1 MIIYSWRSHANAPLH
16 VMKSEIVLT
25 CVKTWRP
32 RPSLCLVRNE
42 LWCTNFLKLFG
53 PLTLFC
59 VCNFQIVRNGRRDS
73 GTQITD
79 GKVASMVIESTSR
92 AYCESAAQTGKLPH
106 PYIYA
111 FPQNARKTSFCS
123 SMPQLSKFKGKTRKN
138 TGKSLVGSDGFL
150 GQGFSRVWDS

>member
-1 MIIYSWRSHANAPLH
+1 MDIWIMFGIFTTMNGVLLWLIFHFFHSLFNICCLSLIIYSWRSHANAPLH

-92 AYCESAAQTGKLPH
+92 AYCESAAQTGKF
-106 PYIYA
+106 PYN
-111 FPQNARKTSFCS
+111 FP
-123 SMPQLSKFKGKTRKN
+123 SKYM
-138 TGKSLVGSDGFL
+138 
-150 GQGFSRVWDS
+150 